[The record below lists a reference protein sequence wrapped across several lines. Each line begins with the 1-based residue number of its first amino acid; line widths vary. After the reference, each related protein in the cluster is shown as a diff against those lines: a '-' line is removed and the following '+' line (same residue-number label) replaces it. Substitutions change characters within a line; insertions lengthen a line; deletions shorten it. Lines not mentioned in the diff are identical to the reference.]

1 MLQGAI
7 DALGQIRVPIE
18 LIAADGTGSTLEAL
32 LDTGFTGSLAIRE
45 QLVRTLGWQPHGYV
59 EASLASGSA
68 ALGLFIGEVV
78 FDGRRQLVRA
88 VTITSDDVIVGLSL
102 LRGKRL
108 LADFRTGVVTI
119 ECTQYVP
126 GLPGGQ
132 VSLVNAP
139 EGIRHCA
146 GTDERIPQTPY

>member
-18 LIAADGTGSTLEAL
+18 LVAADGAGSTFEAL
-32 LDTGFTGSLAIRE
+32 LDTGFTGSIGIRE
-45 QLVRTLGWQPHGYV
+45 EFVRTLGWRPHGYV

-68 ALGLFIGEVV
+68 ALGVALGEVV

-102 LRGKRL
+102 LREKRL

-119 ECTQYVP
+119 E
-126 GLPGGQ
+126 
-132 VSLVNAP
+132 
-139 EGIRHCA
+139 
-146 GTDERIPQTPY
+146 